1 MLRVDWHRL
10 KGYAPLCFIT
20 LGIVLW
26 RVTAPFAVILPWIIS
41 AMLFFAVLN
50 MPLRAVAPRP
60 KHLVLLALHL
70 GLGGGLYLLLSLW
83 NPLIATSLFMCFLA
97 PAATAAGAMTS
108 LMEGDTGFATGYT
121 ILTHGL
127 ICFLAPF
134 LLPLLDDHSQLPFW
148 TLSGQIALLVA
159 RMVILPITL
168 AWLVRYLMKRRGR
181 TPGPH
186 RTLTYW
192 LWLSSLIF
200 ILGKAVA
207 FVSEEGGGN
216 PLLLVASFGVGF
228 LACALQFILGPP
240 LSKWI
245 GVEEV
250 ACRQAMGQKNTALAL
265 WLCISF
271 MHPLVAPG
279 IAGYIAWQNFF
290 LTYYMNRYL
299 RQSTRS

>member
-1 MLRVDWHRL
+1 
-10 KGYAPLCFIT
+10 
-20 LGIVLW
+20 
-26 RVTAPFAVILPWIIS
+26 
-41 AMLFFAVLN
+41 
-50 MPLRAVAPRP
+50 
-60 KHLVLLALHL
+60 
-70 GLGGGLYLLLSLW
+70 
-83 NPLIATSLFMCFLA
+83 
-97 PAATAAGAMTS
+97 
-108 LMEGDTGFATGYT
+108 
-121 ILTHGL
+121 
-127 ICFLAPF
+127 
-134 LLPLLDDHSQLPFW
+134 
-148 TLSGQIALLVA
+148 
-159 RMVILPITL
+159 MVILPITL

-228 LACALQFILGPP
+228 LACALQFTLGPP
-240 LSKWI
+240 LSQWI

-250 ACRQAMGQKNTALAL
+250 ACRQAMGQKNTALTL

>member
-1 MLRVDWHRL
+1 
-10 KGYAPLCFIT
+10 
-20 LGIVLW
+20 
-26 RVTAPFAVILPWIIS
+26 
-41 AMLFFAVLN
+41 
-50 MPLRAVAPRP
+50 
-60 KHLVLLALHL
+60 
-70 GLGGGLYLLLSLW
+70 
-83 NPLIATSLFMCFLA
+83 MCFLA

-228 LACALQFILGPP
+228 LACALQFTLGPP
-240 LSKWI
+240 LSRWI

-250 ACRQAMGQKNTALAL
+250 ACRQAMGQKNTALTL

>member
-1 MLRVDWHRL
+1 MLRIDWHRL

-50 MPLRAVAPRP
+50 MPLP

-168 AWLVRYLMKRRGR
+168 AWLVRYLMRRRGR

-216 PLLLVASFGVGF
+216 SLLLVASFGVGF
-228 LACALQFILGPP
+228 LACALQFTLGPP
-240 LSKWI
+240 LSRWI

-250 ACRQAMGQKNTALAL
+250 ACRQAMGQKNTALTL

>member
-20 LGIVLW
+20 LGIVL
-26 RVTAPFAVILPWIIS
+26 FAVILPWIIS

-228 LACALQFILGPP
+228 LACALQFTLGPP

>member
-1 MLRVDWHRL
+1 
-10 KGYAPLCFIT
+10 
-20 LGIVLW
+20 
-26 RVTAPFAVILPWIIS
+26 
-41 AMLFFAVLN
+41 MLFFAVLN

-228 LACALQFILGPP
+228 LACALQFTLGPP
-240 LSKWI
+240 LSRWI

-250 ACRQAMGQKNTALAL
+250 ACRQAMGQKNTALTL

>member
-60 KHLVLLALHL
+60 KHLVLL
-70 GLGGGLYLLLSLW
+70 
-83 NPLIATSLFMCFLA
+83 
-97 PAATAAGAMTS
+97 AMTS

-228 LACALQFILGPP
+228 LACALQFTLGPP
-240 LSKWI
+240 LSRWI

-250 ACRQAMGQKNTALAL
+250 ACRQAMGQKNTALTL

>member
-70 GLGGGLYLLLSLW
+70 GLGGGLYFLLSLW

-228 LACALQFILGPP
+228 LACALQFTLGPP